1 MNMVT
6 LYGYPPCSTCK
17 KAEKWLKE
25 NGIDYTYVHIVE
37 ATPSQDELA
46 ELWKQSGL
54 PLKKFFNTS
63 GQVYRNEGIK
73 DKLPN
78 LSEDEQLELLASNG
92 MLLKRPIVTDGQ
104 KSTVG
109 FSEKSFTD
117 VWGEVL

>member
-37 ATPSQDELA
+37 ATPSKDELA
-46 ELWKQSGL
+46 ELWKQSGQ

-73 DKLPN
+73 DKL
-78 LSEDEQLELLASNG
+78 LELLASNG

>member
-1 MNMVT
+1 
-6 LYGYPPCSTCK
+6 
-17 KAEKWLKE
+17 LKE
-25 NGIDYTYVHIVE
+25 NGIDYTYIHIVE
-37 ATPSQDELA
+37 ATPSKDELA

-92 MLLKRPIVTDGQ
+92 MLLKRPLVTDGQ

>member
-1 MNMVT
+1 MVT

-17 KAEKWLKE
+17 KAANWLRD
-25 NGIDYTYVHIVE
+25 NGVDFTYVHIVE
-37 ATPSQDELA
+37 ATPTADELGT
-46 ELWKQSGL
+46 LWETSGV

-73 DKLPN
+73 DRLPN
-78 LSEDEQLELLASNG
+78 LSEAEQLELLSSNG

-104 KSTVG
+104 KTTVG

>member
-1 MNMVT
+1 MLTV
-6 LYGYPPCSTCK
+6 YGYPPCSTCK

-25 NGIDYTYVHIVE
+25 QGIDYTYVHIVE
-37 ATPSQDELA
+37 STPSKEELA
-46 ELWKQSGL
+46 KLWEQSGQ

-78 LSEDEQLELLASNG
+78 LSEDEQLELLSSNG
-92 MLLKRPIVTDGQ
+92 MLLKRPIVSNGEKT
-104 KSTVG
+104 TVG
-109 FSEKSFTD
+109 FSEKSFTE